1 MNNYAKLFTPFKIG
15 SVELKNRLFVPGM
28 GTNLAEPNGEAG
40 PKLIKYYTERA
51 KGGFG
56 LIITECTAITKEGK
70 SLIYECGL
78 WDDSLIPSYQKLT
91 ASVHEAGAKIFQQ
104 IRHTGRETELHY
116 TEGREL
122 QGVSPIPCPSCQ
134 TMPHAMTTEEVY
146 KMIDTYIQAAIR
158 SKKMGFDGIEVHASH
173 GYLPAQFL
181 SGHANKRTD
190 EFGGTLHNRMRFL
203 RLIIRGIKKELG
215 ADYPL
220 IVRISGSEQIMGGLE
235 VQEVK
240 AICRMCESEG
250 VDAINVSMATYGSIK
265 YCIGSSYLEPGYE
278 VAYAAQIKKA
288 VGIPVMTVGRITDPE
303 LADAVIADGSVDMVG
318 IGRQS
323 ICDPHFAV
331 KAKEGRL
338 DDIVGCISCGQ
349 GCIMHLFTDEPIK
362 CVINPDNCNPDEYI
376 EKKAETPKKIFVIG
390 GGPGGLEAA
399 WILAGRGHDVELF
412 EKKDYLGGN
421 FLAASYPPGK
431 SVIGKGISYLM
442 RQCVKYGVKFH
453 LNCEMTAEEIK
464 ELALDAVII
473 ATGSNNLV
481 PKIKGLDP
489 AAVLDPTDVLLGK
502 VITGKKVLVAGGGL
516 VGAETADFL
525 AEQGR
530 RVTVI
535 EMKDGLALER
545 DPYAR
550 PILLDS
556 LKKAEVEVHTDSA
569 IQEFFPD
576 GVAYRDM
583 SDPNAPVRE
592 LRRFDSIVLALG
604 HTSNNTLESKLKD
617 YIKEVYVIGDAKVS
631 GFVWGATYEAVE
643 LAQSI

>member
-78 WDDSLIPSYQKLT
+78 WDDSLIPSYQALT

-203 RLIIRGIKKELG
+203 RLIIQGIKNELG

-323 ICDPHFAV
+323 ICDPHFAN
-331 KAKEGRL
+331 KAKEGRF

-399 WILAGRGHDVELF
+399 WILAGRGHEVELF
-412 EKKDYLGGN
+412 EKNDYLGGN

-442 RQCVKYGVKFH
+442 RQCAKYGVKLH
-453 LNCEMTAEEIK
+453 LNCEMTAEKIK
-464 ELALDAVII
+464 ELAPDTVII

-489 AAVLDPTDVLLGK
+489 AAVLDPTDVLLGR

-530 RVTVI
+530 CVTVI

-556 LKKAEVEVHTDSA
+556 LKKAEVEVHTSSA

-576 GVAYRDM
+576 GVTYRDL
-583 SDPNAPVRE
+583 SDPDAPVKE

-604 HTSNNTLESKLKD
+604 HASNNTLESKLKD
-617 YIKEVYVIGDAKVS
+617 SVKEVYVIGDAKVS

>member
-442 RQCVKYGVKFH
+442 RQCVKYGVKIH
-453 LNCEMTAEEIK
+453 LNCEMTAEKIK
-464 ELALDAVII
+464 GLAPDAVII

-530 RVTVI
+530 CVTVI

-576 GVAYRDM
+576 GVAYRDL
-583 SDPNAPVRE
+583 SDPNAPVKE

-604 HTSNNTLESKLKD
+604 HASNNTLESKLKD
-617 YIKEVYVIGDAKVS
+617 SIKEVYVIGDAKVS

>member
-1 MNNYAKLFTPFKIG
+1 MNEFTKLFTPFKIG

-40 PKLIKYYTERA
+40 PTLIKYYTERA

-134 TMPHAMTTEEVY
+134 TMPHAMTTQEVY
-146 KMIDTYIQAAIR
+146 KMIGTYVQAAVR
-158 SKKMGFDGIEVHASH
+158 SRKMGFDGIEVHASH

-203 RLIIRGIKKELG
+203 RLIIQGIRRELG
-215 ADYPL
+215 RDYPL
-220 IVRISGSEQIMGGLE
+220 VIRISGSEQIMGGLE

-278 VAYAAQIKKA
+278 VAYAAEIKKA

-323 ICDPHFAV
+323 ICDPHFANKV
-331 KAKEGRL
+331 KEGRY
-338 DDIVGCISCGQ
+338 DDIAGCISCGQ

-362 CVINPDNCNPDEYI
+362 CVINPDNCDPTEYI
-376 EKKAETPKKIFVIG
+376 ANKTDKAKKIVVVG

-399 WILAGRGHDVELF
+399 WILAGRGHDVELY
-412 EKKDYLGGN
+412 EKHEYLGGN

-431 SVIGKGISYLM
+431 SVIGKGISYFI
-442 RQCVKYGVKFH
+442 RQCEKYGVKIH
-453 LNCEMTAEEIK
+453 LNTELTAEEIK
-464 ELALDAVII
+464 AMSPDAVIV

-481 PKIKGLDP
+481 PGIKGLSADK
-489 AAVLDPTDVLLGK
+489 VLDPSDVLLGK

-530 RVTVI
+530 HVTVI

-556 LKKAEVEVHTDSA
+556 LKKAEVEIHTNSA

-576 GVAYRDM
+576 GVSYRDL
-583 SDPNAPVRE
+583 SDPTSPVRE
-592 LRRFDSIVLALG
+592 LRGFDSIVLALG
-604 HTSNNTLESKLKD
+604 HVSNNTLESKLKD
-617 YIKEVYVIGDAKVS
+617 CVKEVYVLGDAKES
-631 GFVWGATYEAVE
+631 GFVWGATYAAVE
-643 LAQSI
+643 LAQKI